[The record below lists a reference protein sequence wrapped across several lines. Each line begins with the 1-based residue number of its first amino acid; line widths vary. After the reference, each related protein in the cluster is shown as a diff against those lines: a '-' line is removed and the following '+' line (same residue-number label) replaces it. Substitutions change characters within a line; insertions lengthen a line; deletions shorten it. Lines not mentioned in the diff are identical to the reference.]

1 MLDPIKALN
10 KRQAFLERLSLFMKY
25 VYSDD
30 VFIVLKSHY
39 QIKFIL
45 IPAESFTQSIIDLYN
60 KKENEFEKVWYRWE
74 NNNLRFRWVSM
85 LDYMDEFKLN
95 YTVVNIDLSK
105 AKSNKSV
112 KDFLEKI
119 SQSIEDNLKEL
130 V

>member
-1 MLDPIKALN
+1 
-10 KRQAFLERLSLFMKY
+10 MKY

-45 IPAESFTQSIIDLYN
+45 IPAESFTQSIIDLYD
-60 KKENEFEKVWYRWE
+60 KKESDFEKVWYRWE

-85 LDYMDEFKLN
+85 LEYMNKFKLN
-95 YTVVNIDLSK
+95 YIVVDIDLSK

-112 KDFLEKI
+112 KDFLENI
-119 SQSIEDNLKEL
+119 SQSIEENLKHL